1 VELIPANMTLVL
13 QPMDQCITKAL
24 KQKFRKGFVLRLLQR
39 LNFTAGSYKMSL
51 LDMVSMLA
59 MA

>member
-1 VELIPANMTLVL
+1 MPANMTLVL
-13 QPMDQCITKAL
+13 QPMDQCVTKAL
-24 KQKFRKGFVLRLLQR
+24 KQKFHKGVVLRLLQR